1 MALVY
6 FLISDFLGN
15 KKRGA
20 RTHSA
25 TCLLCLFK
33 VNSFHPFEA
42 CVYGDR
48 LGSQALFH
56 MGHNTDFFFFFLFYF
71 QVALTHF
78 WAWVV
83 LARVLTMLVGEQM

>member
-56 MGHNTDFFFFFLFYF
+56 MGHNTDFFFFFYFISRLLSLIFGHGLF
-71 QVALTHF
+71 LH
-78 WAWVV
+78 
-83 LARVLTMLVGEQM
+83 GS

>member
-33 VNSFHPFEA
+33 LNSFNPFEA

-56 MGHNTDFFFFFLFYF
+56 MGHITDLFYF